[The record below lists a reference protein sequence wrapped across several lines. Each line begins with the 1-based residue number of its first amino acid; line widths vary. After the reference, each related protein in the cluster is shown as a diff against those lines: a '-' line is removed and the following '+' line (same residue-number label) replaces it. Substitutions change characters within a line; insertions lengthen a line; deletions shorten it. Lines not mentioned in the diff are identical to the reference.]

1 MRNNAKKLAS
11 AVIALVMTASMS
23 VTAYA
28 VDYGMV
34 PVYGGSASESTPATS
49 EEISSAIE
57 NAVESAVSDAVTD
70 SDEGKEDSKDEG
82 KAVATVTVTSTK
94 DLAVKSSDL
103 KTLAAKKD
111 TVLEFVAPKATIS
124 IDASTITKARKLDLS
139 MQVTNSKS
147 RTVINLRSKK
157 AFGCEVKITLTECK
171 MSAKKL
177 ASAHWYLDG
186 EDMGPVVLDE
196 DGNPVVTLT
205 KGGKIEIK

>member
-1 MRNNAKKLAS
+1 MRNNAKKLAG
-11 AVIALVMTASMS
+11 AVIALAMAASMS

-28 VDYGMV
+28 ADYGMV
-34 PVYGGSASESTPATS
+34 PVYGSSASESTPATS
-49 EEISSAIE
+49 EEMTSAISG
-57 NAVESAVSDAVTD
+57 AVEDGD
-70 SDEGKEDSKDEG
+70 

-94 DLAVKSSDL
+94 DLAVKPSVL
-103 KTLAAKKD
+103 KELAKKD
-111 TVLEFVAPKATIS
+111 GGVLEIVAPKATVS
-124 IDASTITKARKLDLS
+124 IDASTITKARNLDLS

-186 EDMGPVVLDE
+186 EDMGPVELDE

-205 KGGKIEIK
+205 KGGKVEIK

>member
-1 MRNNAKKLAS
+1 MRNNAKKLAG

-28 VDYGMV
+28 ADYGLAPV
-34 PVYGGSASESTPATS
+34 PTTTPSESTSATS
-49 EEISSAIE
+49 EEITSAISSAVE
-57 NAVESAVSDAVTD
+57 TAVD
-70 SDEGKEDSKDEG
+70 GED
-82 KAVATVTVTSTK
+82 KAVATVTVSSTNN
-94 DLAVKSSDL
+94 LAVKSSDL
-103 KTLAAKKD
+103 KALAAKD
-111 TVLEFVAPKATIS
+111 GGVLEFVAPKATVS

-139 MQVTNSKS
+139 MKVTNSKS

-186 EDMGPVVLDE
+186 EDMGPVELDE

-205 KGGKIEIK
+205 KGGKVEIK

>member
-1 MRNNAKKLAS
+1 MRNNAKKLAG

-28 VDYGMV
+28 ADYAMV

-49 EEISSAIE
+49 EEITSAI
-57 NAVESAVSDAVTD
+57 SDAVAAEVD
-70 SDEGKEDSKDEG
+70 GED

-94 DLAVKSSDL
+94 DLSVKSTDL
-103 KTLAAKKD
+103 KALAKKEGG
-111 TVLEFVAPKATIS
+111 VLEFVAPKATIS

-186 EDMGPVVLDE
+186 EDMGPVELDE

-205 KGGKIEIK
+205 KGGKVEIK

>member
-1 MRNNAKKLAS
+1 MRNNAKKLAG
-11 AVIALVMTASMS
+11 AVIALAMTASMS

-28 VDYGMV
+28 ADYGMV
-34 PVYGGSASESTPATS
+34 PVYGSSASESTPATS
-49 EEISSAIE
+49 EEMTSAISG
-57 NAVESAVSDAVTD
+57 AVEDGD
-70 SDEGKEDSKDEG
+70 

-94 DLAVKSSDL
+94 DLAVKPSVL
-103 KTLAAKKD
+103 KELAKKD
-111 TVLEFVAPKATIS
+111 GGVLEIVAPKATVS
-124 IDASTITKARKLDLS
+124 IDASTITKARNLDLS
-139 MQVTNSKS
+139 MQVTNSTS

-186 EDMGPVVLDE
+186 EDMGPVELDE

-205 KGGKIEIK
+205 KGGKVEIK